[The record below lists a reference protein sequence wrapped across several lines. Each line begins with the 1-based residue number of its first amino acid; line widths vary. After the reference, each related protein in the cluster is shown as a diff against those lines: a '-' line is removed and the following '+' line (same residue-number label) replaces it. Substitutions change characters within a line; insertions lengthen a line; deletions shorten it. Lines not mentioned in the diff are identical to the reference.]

1 MPNHKASEKSLRQD
15 VKRHANNVAA
25 KSRIRTLV
33 KKVRSS
39 VVEKKADEAGE
50 QLKAAVSAL
59 DTAAK
64 KHMIH
69 PRNAARRKSRLMR
82 MVAKSKTSS

>member
-15 VKRHANNVAA
+15 TRRHAQNVAT

-33 KKVRSS
+33 KKVRNSATDKNIDLAN
-39 VVEKKADEAGE
+39 EQMREAI
-50 QLKAAVSAL
+50 SAL

-64 KHMIH
+64 KHVIH
-69 PRNAARRKSRLMR
+69 PRNAARKKSRLMR
-82 MVAKSKTSS
+82 LLNKVKSV